1 MSKHSYM
8 IRGINDFTK
17 SGFTRLLKPFENSID
32 DILKI
37 TRAFSIAIK
46 VHSGQVKK
54 GNKIEPYINH
64 PLRVALIL
72 TEELHE
78 YDIDLVCAAILHDTL
93 GVTAGTSTTNT
104 KNTTDSQ
111 RDILEARLKNEF
123 GERVYC
129 IVTSLAKP
137 LAKSEEKERIL
148 GEYFKNIA
156 RGPEDVRYIKL
167 ADRLD
172 NIRSL
177 KNAIQKDKVLRYKE
191 ETEKYIVPIAERTD
205 EKLVFKLS
213 IALYELK

>member
-1 MSKHSYM
+1 M
-8 IRGINDFTK
+8 IGGINDFTK
-17 SGFTRLLKPFENSID
+17 SGFTRLLKPFENSIG

-93 GVTAGTSTTNT
+93 GVNAGTSTISP
-104 KNTTDSQ
+104 KSQTDSQ
-111 RDILEARLKNEF
+111 RDSLEARLKSEF
-123 GERVYC
+123 GERVYS
-129 IVTSLAKP
+129 IVTTLAKP
-137 LAKSEEKERIL
+137 FAKSEEKERIL
-148 GEYFKNIA
+148 GEYFRNIA
-156 RGPEDVRYIKL
+156 KGPEDVRYIKL

-191 ETEKYIVPIAERTD
+191 ETQKYVVPIAERTD

-213 IALYELK
+213 VALYELK

>member
-1 MSKHSYM
+1 M
-8 IRGINDFTK
+8 IGGINDFTK
-17 SGFTRLLKPFENSID
+17 LGFTRLLKPFENSID

-93 GVTAGTSTTNT
+93 GVSAGTSATNPKGRT
-104 KNTTDSQ
+104 NSQ

-129 IVTSLAKP
+129 IVTTLAKP
-137 LAKSEEKERIL
+137 LAKSEERERIL
-148 GEYFKNIA
+148 GEYFKSIA

-172 NIRSL
+172 NIRNL

>member
-1 MSKHSYM
+1 M
-8 IRGINDFTK
+8 IGGINDFTK
-17 SGFTRLLKPFENSID
+17 LGFTRLLKPFENSID

-46 VHSGQVKK
+46 VHSGQLKK

-93 GVTAGTSTTNT
+93 GISAGTSATNP
-104 KNTTDSQ
+104 KGRTDSQ

-129 IVTSLAKP
+129 IVTTLAKP

-172 NIRSL
+172 NIRNL

>member
-1 MSKHSYM
+1 MTG
-8 IRGINDFTK
+8 GINDFTK
-17 SGFTRLLKPFENSID
+17 SGFTRLLKPFENSIG

-54 GNKIEPYINH
+54 GNKVEPYINH

-78 YDIDLVCAAILHDTL
+78 YNIDLVCAAILHDTL
-93 GVTAGTSTTNT
+93 GVNADMSTTSL
-104 KNTTDSQ
+104 KSQTDSQ
-111 RDILEARLKNEF
+111 RDSLETRLKNEF
-123 GERVYC
+123 GERVYS
-129 IVTSLAKP
+129 IVTTLAKP
-137 LAKSEEKERIL
+137 LAKSEEKERVL
-148 GEYFKNIA
+148 GEYFRNIA

-191 ETEKYIVPIAERTD
+191 ETQKYIVPIAERTD

-213 IALYELK
+213 VALYELK

>member
-1 MSKHSYM
+1 M
-8 IRGINDFTK
+8 IGGINDFTK
-17 SGFTRLLKPFENSID
+17 SGFTRLLKPFENSIG

-93 GVTAGTSTTNT
+93 GVNAGASTISP
-104 KNTTDSQ
+104 KSQTDSQ
-111 RDILEARLKNEF
+111 RDSLEARLKSEF
-123 GERVYC
+123 GERVYS
-129 IVTSLAKP
+129 IVTTLAKP
-137 LAKSEEKERIL
+137 FAKSEEKERIL
-148 GEYFKNIA
+148 GEYFRNIA
-156 RGPEDVRYIKL
+156 KGPEDVRYIKL

-191 ETEKYIVPIAERTD
+191 ETQKYVVPIAERTD

>member
-1 MSKHSYM
+1 M
-8 IRGINDFTK
+8 IGGINDFTK
-17 SGFTRLLKPFENSID
+17 SGFSRLLKPFENSIG

-93 GVTAGTSTTNT
+93 GVNAGTSMISP
-104 KNTTDSQ
+104 KSQTDSQ
-111 RDILEARLKNEF
+111 RDSLEARLKSEF
-123 GERVYC
+123 GERVYS
-129 IVTSLAKP
+129 IVTTLAKP
-137 LAKSEEKERIL
+137 FAKSEEKERIL
-148 GEYFKNIA
+148 GEYFRNIA
-156 RGPEDVRYIKL
+156 KGPEDVRYIKL

-191 ETEKYIVPIAERTD
+191 ETQKYVVPIAERTD

-213 IALYELK
+213 VALYELK

>member
-1 MSKHSYM
+1 M

-137 LAKSEEKERIL
+137 VAKSEEKERIL

>member
-1 MSKHSYM
+1 MTG
-8 IRGINDFTK
+8 GINDFTK
-17 SGFTRLLKPFENSID
+17 SGFTRLLKPFENSIG

-54 GNKIEPYINH
+54 GNKVEPYINH

-78 YDIDLVCAAILHDTL
+78 YNIDLVCAAILHDTL
-93 GVTAGTSTTNT
+93 GVNADMSTTSL
-104 KNTTDSQ
+104 KSQTDSQ
-111 RDILEARLKNEF
+111 RDSLETRLKNEF
-123 GERVYC
+123 GERVYS
-129 IVTSLAKP
+129 IVTTLAKP

-148 GEYFKNIA
+148 GEYFRNIA

-191 ETEKYIVPIAERTD
+191 ETQKYIVPIAERTD

-213 IALYELK
+213 VALYELK

>member
-1 MSKHSYM
+1 MTG
-8 IRGINDFTK
+8 GINDFTK
-17 SGFTRLLKPFENSID
+17 LGFTRLLKPFENSIG

-54 GNKIEPYINH
+54 GNKVEPYINH
-64 PLRVALIL
+64 PLRVALII

-93 GVTAGTSTTNT
+93 GVNADTSTTSP
-104 KNTTDSQ
+104 KSQTDSQ
-111 RDILEARLKNEF
+111 RDSLEARLKNEF
-123 GERVYC
+123 GERVYS
-129 IVTSLAKP
+129 IVTTLSKP
-137 LAKSEEKERIL
+137 LAKSEEKERVL
-148 GEYFKNIA
+148 GEYFRNIA

-191 ETEKYIVPIAERTD
+191 ETQKYIVPIAERTD

-213 IALYELK
+213 VALYELK

>member
-8 IRGINDFTK
+8 IGGINDFTK
-17 SGFTRLLKPFENSID
+17 SGFTRLLQPFENSID

-93 GVTAGTSTTNT
+93 GISAGTSATNP
-104 KNTTDSQ
+104 KGRTDSQ

-129 IVTSLAKP
+129 IVTTLAKP

-172 NIRSL
+172 NIRNL

-191 ETEKYIVPIAERTD
+191 ETEKYIIPIAERTD

>member
-8 IRGINDFTK
+8 IGGINDFTK
-17 SGFTRLLKPFENSID
+17 SGFTRLLQPFENSID

-93 GVTAGTSTTNT
+93 GLSAGTSATNP
-104 KNTTDSQ
+104 KGRTDSQ

-129 IVTSLAKP
+129 IVTTLAKP

-172 NIRSL
+172 NIRNL

-191 ETEKYIVPIAERTD
+191 ETEKYIIPIAERTD

>member
-1 MSKHSYM
+1 M
-8 IRGINDFTK
+8 IGGINDFTK
-17 SGFTRLLKPFENSID
+17 SGFSRLLKPFENSIG

-78 YDIDLVCAAILHDTL
+78 YDIDLVCAAILHDTI
-93 GVTAGTSTTNT
+93 GVNAGTSTISP
-104 KNTTDSQ
+104 KSQTDSQ
-111 RDILEARLKNEF
+111 RDSLEARLKSEF
-123 GERVYC
+123 GERVYS
-129 IVTSLAKP
+129 IVTTLAKP
-137 LAKSEEKERIL
+137 FAKSEEKERIL
-148 GEYFKNIA
+148 GEYFRNIA
-156 RGPEDVRYIKL
+156 KGPEDVRYIKL

-191 ETEKYIVPIAERTD
+191 ETQKYVVPIAERTD

-213 IALYELK
+213 VALYELK

>member
-1 MSKHSYM
+1 M
-8 IRGINDFTK
+8 IGGINDFTK
-17 SGFTRLLKPFENSID
+17 SGFTRLLQPFENSID

-93 GVTAGTSTTNT
+93 GISAGTSATNP
-104 KNTTDSQ
+104 KGRTDSQ

-129 IVTSLAKP
+129 IVTTLAKP

-172 NIRSL
+172 NIRNL

-191 ETEKYIVPIAERTD
+191 ETEKYIIPIAERTD

>member
-8 IRGINDFTK
+8 IGGINDFTK
-17 SGFTRLLKPFENSID
+17 LGFTRLLKPFENSID

-54 GNKIEPYINH
+54 GNRIEPYINH

-78 YDIDLVCAAILHDTL
+78 YDIDLVCAAILHNTL
-93 GVTAGTSTTNT
+93 GISAGTSATNP
-104 KNTTDSQ
+104 KGRTDSQ

-129 IVTSLAKP
+129 IVTTLAKP

-172 NIRSL
+172 NIRNL

-191 ETEKYIVPIAERTD
+191 ETQKYIVPIAERTD

>member
-8 IRGINDFTK
+8 MRGINDFTK

-129 IVTSLAKP
+129 IVTTLAKP

>member
-1 MSKHSYM
+1 M
-8 IRGINDFTK
+8 IGGINDFTK

-54 GNKIEPYINH
+54 GNRIEPYINH

-93 GVTAGTSTTNT
+93 GVNTDTSTTSQ
-104 KNTTDSQ
+104 TDSR
-111 RDILEARLKNEF
+111 RDSLEARLKNEF
-123 GERVYC
+123 GERVYS
-129 IVTSLAKP
+129 IVTTLAKP

-148 GEYFKNIA
+148 GEYFRNIA

-191 ETEKYIVPIAERTD
+191 ETQKYIVPIAERTD

-213 IALYELK
+213 VALYELK